1 MLGHISEPTLS
12 DHKMPTVS
20 ADPDP
25 GKTNSMG
32 GSKAAAAG
40 SSPKGLAE
48 NAASRSIP
56 AKQYNILFEKR
67 NKKQAEKRLLV
78 LLFLLPHLRCQ
89 IFAAPPHDI
98 KKVQTTISK
107 RDLGDRSGHFEM
119 FRQQVLDCVSK
130 RVACTRFP
138 AMVKR
143 SPETRY
149 IDRKG
154 NLNKLSRVGTPS
166 GLTHLMNRKW
176 VGLANSRVPV

>member
-1 MLGHISEPTLS
+1 MVVFLSTGTKWFGAMKAVLGHISEPTLS

-67 NKKQAEKRLLV
+67 NKKQAEKKIIGSIV
-78 LLFLLPHLRCQ
+78 LASSFALPNIRG
-89 IFAAPPHDI
+89 AP
-98 KKVQTTISK
+98 
-107 RDLGDRSGHFEM
+107 
-119 FRQQVLDCVSK
+119 
-130 RVACTRFP
+130 TR
-138 AMVKR
+138 
-143 SPETRY
+143 
-149 IDRKG
+149 
-154 NLNKLSRVGTPS
+154 
-166 GLTHLMNRKW
+166 H
-176 VGLANSRVPV
+176 

>member
-1 MLGHISEPTLS
+1 
-12 DHKMPTVS
+12 
-20 ADPDP
+20 
-25 GKTNSMG
+25 MG

-40 SSPKGLAE
+40 SSPAGQKTPLRVLFPLRVREAFE
-48 NAASRSIP
+48 KASRKKIIGSIVLASSFALPTRRPHTTLKKFKQQYQSVTWVIEADISKCFDSIP
-56 AKQYNILFEKR
+56 YEVI
-67 NKKQAEKRLLV
+67 
-78 LLFLLPHLRCQ
+78 
-89 IFAAPPHDI
+89 
-98 KKVQTTISK
+98 
-107 RDLGDRSGHFEM
+107 
-119 FRQQVLDCVSK
+119 LDCVSK

-176 VGLANSRVPV
+176 VSKLPRSGLGKVRSAQIRRCINYVQSRTWEPE